1 MRHRRLFLTTAL
13 AAAVVT
19 ATASPAGAITFGQPD
34 GHRHPEVGALLV
46 DVDPGSPGPEAIC
59 SGTLIAPTVFLT
71 AAHCTVEAEAGGAP
85 IWVTFASDY
94 DEDTPDATGAIAGT
108 AHSHPEFGAPGGG
121 ADAHDIA
128 VVLLASAPAGI
139 TPAQL
144 PEAGLLDELGQR
156 ALRSQTF
163 TAVGYGAVREDKTG
177 GPHGLLD
184 PEGIRR
190 FALQT
195 GLSLQKTW
203 FTLSMQ
209 PSTGDGGTCYGD
221 SGGPHFLG
229 GVTSHLLV
237 SLTVTGDAMCR
248 ATDRTYRLDTASAR
262 AFLAE
267 YVELP

>member
-1 MRHRRLFLTTAL
+1 MKHRRLFLTTAL

-19 ATASPAGAITFGQPD
+19 ATANPAGAITFGQPD
-34 GHRHPEVGALLV
+34 GNRHPEVGALLT
-46 DVDPGSPGPEAIC
+46 DVDPGSPGPEVIC

-71 AAHCTVEAEAGGAP
+71 AAHCTVEAEATGAP
-85 IWVTFASDY
+85 LWVTSDPEY
-94 DEDTPDATGAIAGT
+94 DEETPDATGAIPGT

-128 VVLLASAPAGI
+128 VVELASAPAGI

-144 PEAGLLDELGQR
+144 PTAGLLDALGQR
-156 ALRSQTF
+156 GLRSQTF
-163 TAVGYGAVREDKTG
+163 TAVGYGSIREDKTG
-177 GPHGLLD
+177 GPHNLFPPD
-184 PEGIRR
+184 GIRR

-195 GLSLQKTW
+195 ALSLQKTW

-229 GVTSHLLV
+229 GENSHLLV

-262 AFLAE
+262 AFLARF
-267 YVELP
+267 VTLP